1 MGKITKFS
9 SWTAL
14 LPFSSSSSPSPL
26 ALALAS
32 SLLVSESETVPS
44 FDFDFNCLSNY
55 AYIESLSLPSE
66 YGVSMKTP
74 PTETNQKNCGIHLS
88 GTDMD
93 DVAAL
98 CGRRLR

>member
-1 MGKITKFS
+1 M
-9 SWTAL
+9 

-32 SLLVSESETVPS
+32 SLFVSESETVPS
-44 FDFDFNCLSNY
+44 FDFDFNCLRYSYDYYLLSVHGNY

-74 PTETNQKNCGIHLS
+74 PTETNQKNCG
-88 GTDMD
+88 
-93 DVAAL
+93 
-98 CGRRLR
+98 C